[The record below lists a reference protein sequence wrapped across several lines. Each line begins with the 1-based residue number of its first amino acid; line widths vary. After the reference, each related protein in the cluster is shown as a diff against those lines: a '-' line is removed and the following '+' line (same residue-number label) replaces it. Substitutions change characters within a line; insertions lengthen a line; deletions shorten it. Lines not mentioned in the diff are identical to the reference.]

1 VTSSAQLCFNIAPDI
16 VDKDFTKGVLP
27 MYTCSDLKKGLK
39 LLIDGEP
46 HVIVQYDFT
55 KPGKGQSLYKCKLRN
70 MITGALFDRTYRSGE
85 SFEPASLEER
95 DMQYLYQDD
104 SGHVFMDKKTYEQV
118 ILTEETLGDD
128 KYFLIDNMDVEILMY
143 GERAIGISLPNFVNL
158 RVTQSDPWVKGDTAA
173 GNNKPAT
180 VETGYTLQVPSFVE
194 EGTLIQIDTR
204 TGSYVT
210 RVKE

>member
-1 VTSSAQLCFNIAPDI
+1 
-16 VDKDFTKGVLP
+16 
-27 MYTCSDLKKGLK
+27 MYSCSDLKKGLK
-39 LLIDGEP
+39 LLIDGDP
-46 HVIVQYDFT
+46 HVIVQFDFS
-55 KPGKGQSLYKCKLRN
+55 KPGKGQALYRCKLRN

-95 DMQYLYQDD
+95 NMQYLYQDET
-104 SGHVFMDKKTYEQV
+104 GYVFMDQKSYEQV
-118 ILTEETLGDD
+118 VLSEETLGDD
-128 KYFLIDNMDVEILMY
+128 KYFLIDNMEVEILMY
-143 GERAIGISLPNFVNL
+143 GETAIGITLPNFVNL

-204 TGSYVT
+204 TGEYAT

>member
-1 VTSSAQLCFNIAPDI
+1 ML
-16 VDKDFTKGVLP
+16 
-27 MYTCSDLKKGLK
+27 TCSDLRKGTK
-39 LLIDGEP
+39 LMIDGEP
-46 HVIVQYDFT
+46 HVIVQFDFT
-55 KPGKGQSLYKCKLRN
+55 KPGKGQALYKCKLRN

-104 SGHVFMDKKTYEQV
+104 TGYVFMDQKSFEQV
-118 ILTEETLGDD
+118 TLPEEALGDQ
-128 KYFLIDNMDVEILMY
+128 KYFLVDNMEVKILMF
-143 GERAIGISLPNFVNL
+143 GERGIGITLPNFVNL
-158 RVTQSDPWVKGDTAA
+158 RVTQAEPWVKGDTAA

-194 EGTLIQIDTR
+194 EGILIQIDTR
-204 TGSYVT
+204 TGEYVT

>member
-1 VTSSAQLCFNIAPDI
+1 
-16 VDKDFTKGVLP
+16 
-27 MYTCSDLKKGLK
+27 MYNCSDLKKGLK
-39 LLIDGEP
+39 LLIDGDP

-55 KPGKGQSLYKCKLRN
+55 KPGKGQALYKCKLRN

-104 SGHVFMDKKTYEQV
+104 SGHIFMDKKSYEQI

-128 KYFLIDNMDVEILMY
+128 KYFLVDNMDVEILMY
-143 GERAIGISLPNFVNL
+143 GERAIGISLPIFVNL

-180 VETGYTLQVPSFVE
+180 VETGYTLQVPSFVD

-204 TGSYVT
+204 TRNYVT

>member
-1 VTSSAQLCFNIAPDI
+1 
-16 VDKDFTKGVLP
+16 
-27 MYTCSDLKKGLK
+27 MYNCSDLKKGLK

-55 KPGKGQSLYKCKLRN
+55 KPGKGQALYKCKLRN
-70 MITGALFDRTYRSGE
+70 MITGSLFDRTYRSGE

-104 SGHVFMDKKTYEQV
+104 SGHVFMDKKSYEQV

-143 GERAIGISLPNFVNL
+143 GDRAIGISLPNFVNL

>member
-1 VTSSAQLCFNIAPDI
+1 
-16 VDKDFTKGVLP
+16 
-27 MYTCSDLKKGLK
+27 MYSCSDLKKGLK
-39 LLIDGEP
+39 LLIDGDP
-46 HVIVQYDFT
+46 HVIVQFDFS
-55 KPGKGQSLYKCKLRN
+55 KPGKGQALYRCKLRN

-95 DMQYLYQDD
+95 NMQYLYQDET
-104 SGHVFMDKKTYEQV
+104 GYVFMDQKSYEQV
-118 ILTEETLGDD
+118 ILSEETLGDD
-128 KYFLIDNMDVEILMY
+128 KYFLIDNMEVEILMY
-143 GERAIGISLPNFVNL
+143 GETAIGITLPNFVNL

-204 TGSYVT
+204 TGEYAT

>member
-1 VTSSAQLCFNIAPDI
+1 
-16 VDKDFTKGVLP
+16 
-27 MYTCSDLKKGLK
+27 MYNCSDLKKGLK
-39 LLIDGEP
+39 LLIDGDP

-95 DMQYLYQDD
+95 DMQYLYQDET
-104 SGHVFMDKKTYEQV
+104 GYVFMDKKSYEQ
-118 ILTEETLGDD
+118 ITLEENTLGND
-128 KYFLIDNMDVEILMY
+128 KYFLIDNMDVEILMH
-143 GERAIGISLPNFVNL
+143 GECGIGISLPNFVTL

-194 EGTLIQIDTR
+194 EGILIQIDTR
-204 TGSYVT
+204 TGDYVT

>member
-1 VTSSAQLCFNIAPDI
+1 
-16 VDKDFTKGVLP
+16 
-27 MYTCSDLKKGLK
+27 MYSCSDLKKGLK
-39 LLIDGEP
+39 LIIDGEP
-46 HVIVQYDFT
+46 HVIAGFDFS
-55 KPGKGQSLYKCKLRN
+55 KPGKGQSLYRCKLRN
-70 MITGALFDRTYRSGE
+70 MITGSLFDRTYRSGE

-95 DMQYLYQDD
+95 AMQYLYQDD
-104 SGHVFMDKKTYEQV
+104 TGYVFMDQKTYEQIV
-118 ILTEETLGDD
+118 LSVETLADD
-128 KYFLIDNMDVEILMY
+128 KYFLVDNMEVEILIY
-143 GERAIGISLPNFVNL
+143 NEVGIGISLPNFVNL

-204 TGSYVT
+204 TGDYAT

>member
-1 VTSSAQLCFNIAPDI
+1 
-16 VDKDFTKGVLP
+16 
-27 MYTCSDLKKGLK
+27 
-39 LLIDGEP
+39 
-46 HVIVQYDFT
+46 
-55 KPGKGQSLYKCKLRN
+55 

-95 DMQYLYQDD
+95 DMQYLYQDET
-104 SGHVFMDKKTYEQV
+104 GYVFMDQKSYEQV
-118 ILTEETLGDD
+118 VLSEETLGDD
-128 KYFLIDNMDVEILMY
+128 KYFLIDNMEVDILMY
-143 GERAIGISLPNFVNL
+143 GDTAIGITLPNFVNL

-204 TGSYVT
+204 TGEYAT